1 MLQGRLLT
9 HPKTDALAGQGTASD
24 SPFRTHLIHPRMTSL
39 PATSFADSTAALLAF
54 RNAREWKQFHSPRQ
68 LAAALAIEAGE
79 LQQTMLWKTDAEVE
93 VALGN
98 TDFMV
103 EVGDEL
109 ADVLSFAL
117 LLAHDLG
124 LDPAKLI
131 EAKLKKNEERYPV
144 EKSRGR
150 STKYTKL

>member
-9 HPKTDALAGQGTASD
+9 HPKTDALAGQGTESD

-109 ADVLSFAL
+109 ADVLSFTL